1 MAVSILYPQRRFGV
15 GGPPRNFFRF
25 HHARAD
31 QKLSDALVL
40 FWMCSVTPSIRK
52 LFTHHNS
59 LLVCRTCVTPTVGH
73 QSSVMVHIICP
84 RSAHRFTEFTYIHEY
99 SPIDAAAYMMM
110 AYSI

>member
-59 LLVCRTCVTPTVGH
+59 LLVWRTCVTPTVISH
-73 QSSVMVHIICP
+73 LSWSTSSVLGPHQ
-84 RSAHRFTEFTYIHEY
+84 RYTEFTYIHEY
-99 SPIDAAAYMMM
+99 SPNDAVAYMM
-110 AYSI
+110 A